1 MVDQPYSQN
10 STYYSHS
17 LKKPTLNQKSERERE
32 GEYFASINVR
42 KNGTPTAMAEAKL
55 DNGGS
60 KENELRP
67 SWSNHVSLNFQNSL
81 SLSLSEPK
89 ETHVTATFV
98 C

>member
-17 LKKPTLNQKSERERE
+17 LKKPTLNQKSERQRERE
-32 GEYFASINVR
+32 REREYLASINVR

-67 SWSNHVSLNFQNSL
+67 SWSHHVSLNFQNSL
-81 SLSLSEPK
+81 SL
-89 ETHVTATFV
+89 
-98 C
+98 